1 MAIVKNDSVI
11 DQEWITIDA
20 EADLPPGEE
29 NIIVPLAR
37 FKEERE
43 TLIGRNGGLGVQ
55 LNPGDAP
62 EDLAND
68 LDRLSIIA
76 VNFPAYTDG
85 RGYSYARVLRERL
98 GFKGELREI
107 GDVLRD
113 QILYMHRC
121 GFDAYELKNDDD
133 VSLTKVRAAL
143 KEMTVYYQPTGD
155 GRVTAGSLRD
165 RPRHI
170 GGQPRRAQRD
180 GKEPDEACAHRAK
193 RKGQPFVGGELPA
206 NPAQHDNG
214 IKIYMRV
221 QEGHGKRRRQNCLP
235 ARLPDIAF

>member
-11 DQEWITIDA
+11 DQEWVTLDA
-20 EADLPPGEE
+20 EADLLSGEE

-68 LDRLSIIA
+68 LDRLSIIT

-98 GFKGELREI
+98 GFKGELRAI

-143 KEMTVYYQPTGD
+143 KEITVYYQPTGD
-155 GRVTAGSLRD
+155 GRATAASLRE
-165 RPRHI
+165 R
-170 GGQPRRAQRD
+170 RRAAL
-180 GKEPDEACAHRAK
+180 KSAS
-193 RKGQPFVGGELPA
+193 
-206 NPAQHDNG
+206 
-214 IKIYMRV
+214 
-221 QEGHGKRRRQNCLP
+221 
-235 ARLPDIAF
+235 